1 MESYTSFAKV
11 YDLFMNEVPYDLWV
25 DYIEEIWKKYNVKP
39 NLVLDLGCGT
49 GNITCRLSQKGYNM
63 IGLDLSNE
71 MLVEA
76 KQKADELCQNIL
88 FLEQDM
94 KELNLYETVESC
106 ICTCDCLNY
115 ILEEDELLEV
125 FNCVN
130 KYLDTNGIFIFDIN
144 TEYKFKNILSSNSFC
159 SVEENASYIWENY
172 YYDNEKINEYYLN
185 FFIKDKDSNKY
196 SRYEECHYQKAY
208 SINNIL
214 YLLKKAN
221 LKILDVYNAFS
232 FDKPKEDSERVIFVV
247 KN

>member
-125 FNCVN
+125 FKCIN

-185 FFIKDKDSNKY
+185 FFIRDKDSNKY

-214 YLLKKAN
+214 NLLKKAN

-247 KN
+247 QN